1 MANFAVLTQPQR
13 VDFNTNAWFTMS
25 YAHFCLHNASFHLD
39 LQITHIAIRILQIT
53 LLVRFFERQTSLFFR
68 SNGQNLHFLRNT
80 PARHAINKP
89 FECPIWHSWV
99 FVFLVRRTWL
109 YSFKNIEKHHHHS
122 PLYTTCANRAQS
134 GKSGILK
141 NRTIIG
147 LIPTSHVS
155 SCSRGPTDKKNL
167 PYL

>member
-1 MANFAVLTQPQR
+1 
-13 VDFNTNAWFTMS
+13 MS
-25 YAHFCLHNASFHLD
+25 YTHFCLHNASFHLD
-39 LQITHIAIRILQIT
+39 LQITHIAICILQIT
-53 LLVRFFERQTSLFFR
+53 LLVRFLNAKRAFSFAQMVKIYIFYATSPHAMPLTDRLNAQFGIVGYLFFWCAEPDY
-68 SNGQNLHFLRNT
+68 T
-80 PARHAINKP
+80 
-89 FECPIWHSWV
+89 
-99 FVFLVRRTWL
+99 
-109 YSFKNIEKHHHHS
+109 FKNIEKHHHHS

-155 SCSRGPTDKKNL
+155 SCPRGPTDKKNL